1 MTLKKNRK
9 MFVFYSNPYHYIS
22 SSRPVRMLSLVVLL
36 SSVAAT
42 LAVKCCA
49 PPQFEGR
56 IGFITAVIHN
66 GKVQTSSVRKIKIK
80 VWFYRIKTIYHI
92 FFLYKIPFPNI
103 IRLPK
108 SLDPYHC
115 IRPDRLAISYLS
127 PIHSRKIVKNVKKL
141 AHLSNTSVSNGKTQ
155 DLVISCCK

>member
-1 MTLKKNRK
+1 
-9 MFVFYSNPYHYIS
+9 
-22 SSRPVRMLSLVVLL
+22 MLSVVVLL

-80 VWFYRIKTIYHI
+80 FWFYRTNTNLSIIFQNTFPKYHQI
-92 FFLYKIPFPNI
+92 AEEFGSVSLYQAWSFGQI
-103 IRLPK
+103 LPESNTQK
-108 SLDPYHC
+108 KNKHF
-115 IRPDRLAISYLS
+115 
-127 PIHSRKIVKNVKKL
+127 VKNVKKVRSFKQHFCL
-141 AHLSNTSVSNGKTQ
+141 QWENTRVGAF
-155 DLVISCCK
+155 LVANNLCDYFKVCNSFEFPSYA